1 MSTIKV
7 KAWLDSGANHDST
20 RWVTFT
26 VEEEDWSRM
35 TEEEQEEYA
44 KDYAWDRMDW
54 GFFVEDGD
62 QE

>member
-26 VEEEDWSRM
+26 VDKNDWERM
-35 TEEEQEEYA
+35 TEEEQKEYA
-44 KDYAWDRMDW
+44 QSYAWEFMDW
-54 GFFVEDGD
+54 GFFVEG
-62 QE
+62 EE